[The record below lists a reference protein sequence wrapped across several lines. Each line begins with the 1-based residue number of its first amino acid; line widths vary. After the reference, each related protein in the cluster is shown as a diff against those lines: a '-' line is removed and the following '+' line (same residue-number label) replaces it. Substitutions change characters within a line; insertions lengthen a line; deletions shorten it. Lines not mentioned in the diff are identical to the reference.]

1 MRNRI
6 IVILI
11 LGVIT
16 IVSLAYL
23 ESIGVIDIR
32 GIVRVHEERI
42 NVNPST
48 INIELNIESESG
60 KQVYKNIA
68 TIEVHEK
75 EGLILFKPI
84 ERRAKGNI
92 SLILSGEVILES
104 KEKIYTIKM
113 PCLMS
118 VNSPCFRVLTII
130 PGYDVPLKLNQGEYN
145 VTIKLSW
152 SKALG
157 EGEIQLKIII
167 VTGEGKAYLIPVGQR
182 PTEET
187 RSWVMANG
195 STKCFALL
203 VDNVKVK
210 AVNNGCGEIKAWAWM
225 FSPTGCKNNIF
236 VFKLIDAKN
245 GDIVAKLELPIEKSG
260 LYYQVLLLVK
270 AKIGE
275 YVLEVTYPTKVK
287 LSIKLVIEG

>member
-1 MRNRI
+1 MKNRI
-6 IVILI
+6 VVILI
-11 LGVIT
+11 LGVIA

-23 ESIGVIDIR
+23 ESIGVINIR
-32 GIVRVHEERI
+32 GIVRVHEEGI
-42 NVNPST
+42 NVNPSI

-60 KQVYKNIA
+60 KQVYENIA
-68 TIEVHEK
+68 TIKVHER

-92 SLILSGEVILES
+92 SLILNGEVILKS
-104 KEKIYTIKM
+104 KEKTYTIKM

-118 VNSPCFRVLTII
+118 VNSPCFRILNII
-130 PGYDVPLKLNQGEYN
+130 PGYDVPLKLSQGEYN
-145 VTIKLSW
+145 VTLKLLW

-167 VTGEGKAYLIPVGQR
+167 VAGEGKAYLIPIGQR

-187 RSWVMANG
+187 RSWAVANG

-203 VDNVKVK
+203 VDKVKVK
-210 AVNNGCGEIKAWAWM
+210 AGNDGFGEIKAWAWM

-236 VFKLIDAKN
+236 VFKLIDVKN
-245 GDIVAKLELPIEKSG
+245 GDIVAELELPVEKSG

-270 AKIGE
+270 ARIGE

-287 LSIKLVIEG
+287 LSIKLVVEG

>member
-104 KEKIYTIKM
+104 KEKPLSSKKYK
-113 PCLMS
+113 S
-118 VNSPCFRVLTII
+118 HNSF
-130 PGYDVPLKLNQGEYN
+130 
-145 VTIKLSW
+145 
-152 SKALG
+152 
-157 EGEIQLKIII
+157 
-167 VTGEGKAYLIPVGQR
+167 
-182 PTEET
+182 
-187 RSWVMANG
+187 
-195 STKCFALL
+195 STKPFILL
-203 VDNVKVK
+203 
-210 AVNNGCGEIKAWAWM
+210 I
-225 FSPTGCKNNIF
+225 
-236 VFKLIDAKN
+236 
-245 GDIVAKLELPIEKSG
+245 
-260 LYYQVLLLVK
+260 
-270 AKIGE
+270 
-275 YVLEVTYPTKVK
+275 
-287 LSIKLVIEG
+287 